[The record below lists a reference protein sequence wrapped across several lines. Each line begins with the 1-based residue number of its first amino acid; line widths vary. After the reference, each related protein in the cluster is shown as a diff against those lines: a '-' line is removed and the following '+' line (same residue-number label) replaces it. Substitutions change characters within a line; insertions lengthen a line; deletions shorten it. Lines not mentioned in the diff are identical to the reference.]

1 LSAQSRT
8 DKIELLEMYEER
20 ERRRKSAPLKYLQ
33 QHEKQYEAS
42 CSEAAIRALFWGNR
56 VGKTEWG
63 GEETAN
69 FVVADRA
76 HDVEVIAK
84 DKQSLGKKPLPL
96 IRPLGKVEA
105 WVGCP
110 SFELQMDGTQ
120 AKLERWLPKSQIE
133 HIDYLR
139 GKIWKELYLKDGS
152 HISFKSYEQG
162 RDKWQSAGKDWIWF
176 DEEPP
181 KDIWEEAFVRQEAGH
196 TLRIILTMTAIKG
209 MTWVYNGIYLN
220 TSNPDL
226 FVSTAGWDDNPWLM
240 EEQKVQMSSML
251 SPQALQVRREGKFVK
266 RVGLVCAWW
275 DRSIHLRDYSTLN
288 KSWTW
293 YEMLDGGFSDPA
305 AYLLIGVDDDNN
317 VHVVNGYRKK
327 QIGNRKLKELRDMR
341 VSGLTITRGWID
353 NDDPRLQQELA
364 TMTTSAGVADPW
376 HLEPV
381 VKKPNESKSWDET
394 LAEKLAEYG
403 QILPGTG
410 KPRLYISNNLM
421 EYNEQT
427 GELENWLVQEIENLV
442 WQERISKQGEETIP
456 KWDDHR
462 RFGHHFDGMR
472 GLAYFLISYIK
483 PVLDEDEGVT
493 APDWV
498 KKSMGIR

>member
-1 LSAQSRT
+1 
-8 DKIELLEMYEER
+8 MYEER
-20 ERRRKSAPLKYLQ
+20 ERRKKANPLKYLQ

-42 CSEAAIRALFWGNR
+42 SSEKHIRALFWGNR

-69 FVVADRA
+69 FVIPDRA
-76 HDVEVIAK
+76 YEVEVIGK
-84 DKQSLGKKPLPL
+84 DKQSLGIKPLPP

-110 SFELQMDGTQ
+110 SFELQLDGTQ
-120 AKLERWLPKSQIE
+120 AKLERWLPPDQIA

-181 KDIWEEAFVRQEAGH
+181 KEIWEEAFVRQEAGH
-196 TLRIILTMTAIKG
+196 DLRIILTMTAIKG
-209 MTWVYNGIYLN
+209 MTWVYNGIYLATN
-220 TSNPDL
+220 NPEL
-226 FVSTAGWDDNPWLM
+226 FVSTAGWDDNPWLL
-240 EEQKVQMSSML
+240 ESQKTQMSSML

-266 RVGLVCAWW
+266 RVGLICHWFERGV
-275 DRSIHLRDYSTLN
+275 HLRDYPTLN
-288 KSWTW
+288 KAWTW
-293 YEMLDGGFSDPA
+293 YEILDGGFSDPA

-327 QIGNRKLKELRDMR
+327 QTGNRKLKELRDLR

-364 TMTTSAGVADPW
+364 ALTTQDGRPNYW
-376 HLEPV
+376 HLTPV
-381 VKKPNESKSWDET
+381 DKKANESKSWDET

-403 QILPGTG
+403 QVQPGTG
-410 KPRLYISNNLM
+410 RPRLYISNNLM
-421 EYNEQT
+421 EFNEQT

-442 WQERISKQGEETIP
+442 WQEHISTQGEEIIP

-472 GLAYFLISYIK
+472 ALAYFLISYNK
-483 PVLDEDEGVT
+483 PPVDEDEEIS

-498 KKSMGIR
+498 KSAMGVR